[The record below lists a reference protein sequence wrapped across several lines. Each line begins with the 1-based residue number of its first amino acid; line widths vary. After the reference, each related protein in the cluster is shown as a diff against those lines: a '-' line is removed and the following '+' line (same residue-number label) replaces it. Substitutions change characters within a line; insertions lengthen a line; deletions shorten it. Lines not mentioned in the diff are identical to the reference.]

1 MTTLGKTTEKRN
13 RNGREK
19 CSWPEG
25 RESRRTTGREEATRG
40 GREGSE
46 RLGRGEEMPGREGWE
61 RPAVA
66 PHMQTPL
73 ITHYYRVDP
82 PRHTNSPVRITGTNN
97 YWHE

>member
-1 MTTLGKTTEKRN
+1 M
-13 RNGREK
+13 
-19 CSWPEG
+19 EG
-25 RESRRTTGREEATRG
+25 RNVRGRRDENRG
-40 GREGSE
+40 GRREGRKQPGEEGRGAE